1 MKFVCYNLPMENMEF
16 NKRKWEKPID
26 IGDVKPKNIETEPLK
41 VTTINENQAELY
53 ESIRV
58 DQNSIED
65 KKDKIRLPMKLLDAV
80 LEKEKVDEQI
90 KAKEKEMKELEKSGD
105 MRELYVAR
113 QEYSILNEQSKKA
126 HEYINKLILSDES
139 YMKAYKEY
147 GKNKTERDMISNPT
161 NPRWN

>member
-1 MKFVCYNLPMENMEF
+1 MENMEF

-90 KAKEKEMKELEKSGD
+90 KAKEKEMKEAARMLDFELAGILRDEIKVLNKKFEDIKKKEGGSLEK
-105 MRELYVAR
+105 
-113 QEYSILNEQSKKA
+113 K
-126 HEYINKLILSDES
+126 
-139 YMKAYKEY
+139 
-147 GKNKTERDMISNPT
+147 
-161 NPRWN
+161 